1 MADGER
7 TLTNSPIVN
16 SYMARTP
23 GSAELFERARD
34 LLPSGIA
41 HDSRYT
47 RPYGIYVES
56 ARGARKQDVDG
67 NDYVDYFGG
76 HGALLLG
83 HCDPTVEQAVATALK
98 NGTHFGSSHRLELD
112 WAEAVQRLM
121 PAAERVRFTS
131 SGTEATHMALRLA
144 RAYTGRQ
151 KLLRFRSHF
160 HGWHDHMAFGVSS
173 HMDGSPTP
181 GVLQEV
187 AEQVVLV
194 DPGDID
200 AVAAALR
207 TDPDIAAV
215 ILEPTGASWGAAP
228 VTPDFLEGLRTLTE
242 SHGVVLIF
250 DEVVT
255 GFRVS
260 PGGAQEE
267 FGIRP
272 DLTTLAKI
280 LAGGLPGGAI
290 AGKAEILDH
299 LDFQAAADKGFE
311 KIQHPGTYNANPLS
325 AAAGACALGIIAQ
338 GDACARAN
346 AFGARLRDRLNEVF
360 REAGVAWSAYGTF
373 SMFHIFMNPDR
384 RAIDPQDFDPLALP
398 AQELKRKPPE
408 ILNKL
413 RLALLSGGVDIMG
426 SGGGVISA
434 LHGDSELEQTAD
446 AFAASVEMLKR
457 EESLPTL

>member
-16 SYMARTP
+16 AYLARTP
-23 GSAELFERARD
+23 GSAGLFERARHV
-34 LLPSGIA
+34 LPSGIT

-47 RPYGIYVES
+47 RPYGIYVEQ
-56 ARGARKQDVDG
+56 AKGPRKQDIDG

-83 HCDPTVEQAVATALK
+83 HCDPQVERAVEQALK
-98 NGTHFGSSHRLELD
+98 IGTHFGSSHKGELE

-207 TDPDIAAV
+207 SDTDIAAV

-228 VTPDFLEGLRTLTE
+228 VTPAFLQDLRALTAE
-242 SHGVVLIF
+242 QGVVLIF

-280 LAGGLPGGAI
+280 LAGGLPGGAV
-290 AGKAEILDH
+290 AGKAAILDH
-299 LDFQAAADKGFE
+299 LDFQAAADRGFE

-325 AAAGACALGIIAQ
+325 AAAGACALAIIET

-346 AFGARLRDRLNEVF
+346 AYGETLRGRLNAAF
-360 REAGVAWSAYGTF
+360 RAAGVAWAAYGSY
-373 SMFHIFMNPDR
+373 SMFHIFMNPEG
-384 RAIDPQDFDPLALP
+384 RAIDPEAFDPLTLP

-408 ILNKL
+408 VVNKL
-413 RLALLSGGVDIMG
+413 RLSLLTSGVDIMG

-434 LHGDSELEQTAD
+434 THGEAELEQTVD
-446 AFAASVEMLKR
+446 AFAAAVDQLKR
-457 EESLPTL
+457 EESLPLL

>member
-16 SYMARTP
+16 AYLARTP
-23 GSAELFERARD
+23 GSAALFERARKV
-34 LLPSGIA
+34 LPSGIT
-41 HDSRYT
+41 HDSRFT
-47 RPYGIYVES
+47 RPYGIAVEQ
-56 ARGARKQDVDG
+56 AKGPRKQDVDG

-83 HCDPTVEQAVATALK
+83 HCDPGVEAAVDKALRI
-98 NGTHFGSSHRLELD
+98 GTHFGSSHRGELE

-121 PAAERVRFTS
+121 PGAERVRFTS

-207 TDPDIAAV
+207 ADSDIAAV

-228 VTPDFLEGLRTLTE
+228 VTPEFLASLREATAR
-242 SHGVVLIF
+242 HGVVLIF

-290 AGKAEILDH
+290 AGRAEILDH
-299 LDFQAAADKGFE
+299 LDFQAAADRGFE

-325 AAAGACALGIIAQ
+325 AAAGACALGIIAT

-346 AFGARLRDRLNEVF
+346 AYGERLRGRLNEVF
-360 REAGVAWSAYGTF
+360 RAAGVAWAAYGTY
-373 SMFHIFMNPDR
+373 SMFHIFLNPQGQ
-384 RAIDPQDFDPLALP
+384 AIAPEAFDPLSLP
-398 AQELKRKPPE
+398 AQELKTKPPE

-413 RLALLSGGVDIMG
+413 RLALLTGGVDIMG

-434 LHGDSELEQTAD
+434 THGDAELEQTAD
-446 AFAASVEMLKR
+446 AFAAAVDQLMR
-457 EESLPTL
+457 EESLPAL

>member
-16 SYMARTP
+16 AYLEHTP
-23 GSAELFERARD
+23 GSGALFERARRV
-34 LLPSGIA
+34 LPSGIT
-41 HDSRYT
+41 HDSRFT
-47 RPYGIYVES
+47 RPYGIYVER
-56 ARGARKQDVDG
+56 AAGPRKWDVDG
-67 NDYVDYFGG
+67 NVYVDYFGG

-83 HCDPTVEQAVATALK
+83 HCHPEVEQAVARTLSI
-98 NGTHFGSSHRLELD
+98 GTHFGSSHRLELE

-144 RAYTGRQ
+144 RAFTGRQ

-194 DPGDID
+194 DPGNSD
-200 AVAAALR
+200 ALATALAG
-207 TDPDIAAV
+207 DDDIAAV
-215 ILEPTGASWGAAP
+215 IIEPTGASWGAAP
-228 VTPDFLEGLRTLTE
+228 VTPDFLQNLRDLTAR
-242 SHGVVLIF
+242 HGVVLIF

-260 PGGAQEE
+260 PGGAQGA

-280 LAGGLPGGAI
+280 LAGGLPGGAV
-290 AGKAEILDH
+290 AGRADILLH
-299 LDFQAAADKGFE
+299 LDFQAAADQGFE

-325 AAAGACALGIIAQ
+325 AAAGACALDIIAN
-338 GDACARAN
+338 GDACERAN
-346 AFGARLRDRLNEVF
+346 AFGERLRGRLNQTF
-360 REAGVAWSAYGTF
+360 RESGVAWAAYGSH
-373 SMFHIFMNPDR
+373 SMFHVFMNPEHR
-384 RAIDPQDFDPLALP
+384 RLDPEAFDPLAFP
-398 AQELKRKPPE
+398 YGELKRKPPE

-413 RLALLSGGVDIMG
+413 RLGLLTAGVDIMG

-434 LHGDSELEQTAD
+434 THGDAELEQTVA
-446 AFAASVEMLKR
+446 AFAETVDRLRR
-457 EESLPTL
+457 EENLPAL

>member
-7 TLTNSPIVN
+7 RLTNSPVVN
-16 SYMARTP
+16 AYLERTP
-23 GSAELFERARD
+23 ASAALFERARQV
-34 LLPSGIA
+34 LPSGIT
-41 HDSRYT
+41 HDSRYI
-47 RPYGIYVES
+47 RPYGIAVER
-56 ARGARKQDVDG
+56 ADGARKWDADG

-83 HCDPTVEQAVATALK
+83 HRNPEVERAVEAALHR
-98 NGTHFGSSHRLELD
+98 GTHFGSSHRFELE

-121 PAAERVRFTS
+121 PAAERIRFTS
-131 SGTEATHMALRLA
+131 SGTEATHMALRLS
-144 RAYTGRQ
+144 RAFTGRQ

-194 DPGDID
+194 DPGDIA
-200 AVAAALR
+200 AVAAAFAA
-207 TDPDIAAV
+207 DDDIAAV

-228 VTPDFLEGLRTLTE
+228 ITPAFLADLRELTE
-242 SHGVVLIF
+242 KHGVVLIF

-260 PGGAQEE
+260 PGGAQEA

-272 DLTTLAKI
+272 DLSTLAKI
-280 LAGGLPGGAI
+280 LAGGLPGGAVVGRADI
-290 AGKAEILDH
+290 MQH
-299 LDFQAAADKGFE
+299 LDFQAAAERGFE

-325 AAAGACALGIIAQ
+325 AAAGACALGIIAD
-338 GDACARAN
+338 GDACERAN
-346 AFGARLRDRLNEVF
+346 AFGARLRTRLNEVF
-360 REAGVAWSAYGTF
+360 RAAGVAWAAYGSYST
-373 SMFHIFMNPDR
+373 FHIFMNPEGR
-384 RAIDPQDFDPLALP
+384 KLDPEAFDPLALSH
-398 AQELKRKPPE
+398 AELKRKPPE
-408 ILNKL
+408 ALNKL
-413 RLALLSGGVDIMG
+413 RLALLTAGVDIMG

-434 LHGDSELEQTAD
+434 THGDRELEQTAA
-446 AFAASVEMLKR
+446 AFAEAVDRVGR
-457 EESLPTL
+457 EEALPAL